1 MLQVLL
7 FSLLGILGTAIGALF
22 GIFFGK
28 RRIGGTLAATGGIM
42 LGLVL
47 FDLFP
52 LAVRLADP
60 ILAFLAGGVGV
71 FGVLTLCR
79 TLPKI
84 KPLRESNKMF
94 AMGLLLL
101 VSMSLH
107 NFPEGMAIGS
117 GSAES
122 AGTGLLVAVAIALH
136 DLPEGMAV
144 AAPFVGGKLGS
155 GKAFLLALFSGLST
169 VLGALLG
176 FFLGNLSPKAN
187 ALALALASGAM
198 LAVAFREL
206 LPEARKNSS
215 PAETGLFLALGILVA
230 LILIALL

>member
-144 AAPFVGGKLGS
+144 AAPFVGGNRQREGV
-155 GKAFLLALFSGLST
+155 LLALFSGLST
-169 VLGALLG
+169 ILGALLG

>member
-60 ILAFLAGGVGV
+60 ILAFSRAGSEFWGAH
-71 FGVLTLCR
+71 LCR

-84 KPLRESNKMF
+84 KPPGKQQMF

-144 AAPFVGGKLGS
+144 AAPFVGGKPGS
-155 GKAFLLALFSGLST
+155 GKAFCWPCFPAFPQSSVLSSGFSSGI
-169 VLGALLG
+169 
-176 FFLGNLSPKAN
+176 SPKAN